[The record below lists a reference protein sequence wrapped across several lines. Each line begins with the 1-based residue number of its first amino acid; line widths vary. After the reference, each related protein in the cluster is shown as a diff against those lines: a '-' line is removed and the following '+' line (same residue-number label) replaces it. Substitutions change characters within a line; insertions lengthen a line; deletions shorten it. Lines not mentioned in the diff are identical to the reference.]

1 MPVIIPNP
9 FWPQVASRGQ
19 NPESLLS
26 GGHPGTK
33 SFQMTPQSPFYMAWR
48 PRFTPANAEFSI
60 VIHSLGKPLLLPYTL
75 VSLVLDFTQMV
86 LAAQKHL
93 EMAITMILNNPEQ
106 PLLMQFFQK
115 FTLWG
120 SPCSCP
126 TPWCLWGWT
135 SPRWSWLS
143 GNTLKWPL

>member
-48 PRFTPANAEFSI
+48 PGATRT
-60 VIHSLGKPLLLPYTL
+60 LLKFNRD
-75 VSLVLDFTQMV
+75 V
-86 LAAQKHL
+86 K
-93 EMAITMILNNPEQ
+93 
-106 PLLMQFFQK
+106 LLMLNIK
-115 FTLWG
+115 FSMMNVKFLTLNVK
-120 SPCSCP
+120 
-126 TPWCLWGWT
+126 L
-135 SPRWSWLS
+135 
-143 GNTLKWPL
+143 